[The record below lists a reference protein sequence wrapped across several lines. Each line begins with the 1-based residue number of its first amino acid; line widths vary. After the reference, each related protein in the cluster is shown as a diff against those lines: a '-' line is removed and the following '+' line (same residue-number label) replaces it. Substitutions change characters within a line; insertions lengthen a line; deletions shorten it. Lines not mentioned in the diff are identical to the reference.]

1 MEFNDMMLCGV
12 INDTR
17 NKLHALA
24 DGFSEEEAFLKAI
37 EECKK
42 TEEELKAFVTDD
54 DDDQALHDYV
64 AATIKMLQDLAFG
77 IGIMMNGQGVIKSS
91 FEKYDAACN
100 KAIKAVEER
109 SGGKFEDA
117 CDNLK
122 DNLQRMIVCAFL
134 EAMAEADGDLPDT
147 SFQNFVD
154 TMKKLGEEK
163 NEGNEENDTEEK

>member
-24 DGFSEEEAFLKAI
+24 DGFSEEEAFLRAI
-37 EECKK
+37 DECKN

-64 AATIKMLQDLAFG
+64 TTTIKMLQDLAFG

-109 SGGKFEDA
+109 SGGKYEDT

-122 DNLQRMIVCAFL
+122 DNLQRMIVGMFL
-134 EAMAEADGDLPDT
+134 EAMAEADGSLPDT
-147 SFQNFVD
+147 SFQHFVD
-154 TMKKLGEEK
+154 GMKKMEEEK
-163 NEGNEENDTEEK
+163 KLDDEGNDTEEK